1 MKILVTG
8 GAGYIGS
15 HAVKELVKEHEVI
28 VYDNLEL
35 GNKEFVDEKA
45 IFIQGDLSD
54 TKKLN
59 ELFEEHKIEIVM
71 HFANYAL
78 VGESFENPSKYFE
91 NNLVNGFN
99 LLDVMIKNNV
109 NKIIFSSSCAVYGI
123 PKEIPIIEKHTLNPI
138 NSYGESKM
146 VFERVLRYYD
156 TAYNLNSISLRYFNV
171 AGASLDNS
179 IGEKHKD
186 ETHLIPIVL
195 DVALNK
201 RDNIKIFGE
210 DYDTKDGTC
219 IRDFVHVVDIAKA
232 HLDALNY
239 LGKNMQTKS
248 YNIGTGQGY
257 SVKEV
262 IDLCRQITKKEI
274 NVVIDKKR
282 EGDPP
287 MLVADP
293 KRFKEEVGWKEQ
305 FNINEMIEHAW
316 NWHQKIN

>member
-1 MKILVTG
+1 MKVLVTG

-15 HAVKELVKEHEVI
+15 HAVKELVKDHEVI
-28 VYDNLEL
+28 VYDSLEL
-35 GNKEFVDEKA
+35 GNKEFIDEKA
-45 IFIQGDLSD
+45 LFIQGGLSD
-54 TKKLN
+54 TEKLDS
-59 ELFEEHKIEIVM
+59 LFKENNIDIVM

-78 VGESFENPSKYFE
+78 VGESVENPSKYFE
-91 NNLVNGFN
+91 NNLVNGLN
-99 LLDVMIKNNV
+99 LLDSMVKNNI
-109 NKIIFSSSCAVYGI
+109 NKIIFSSSCAVYGS
-123 PKEIPIIEKHTLNPI
+123 PKEIPIVEKHTLNPI

-156 TAYNLNSISLRYFNV
+156 TAYNLKSISLRYFNV
-171 AGASLDNS
+171 GGASLDNS
-179 IGEKHKD
+179 IGEKHQN
-186 ETHLIPIVL
+186 ETHLIPIIL
-195 DVALNK
+195 DVALDK
-201 RDNIKIFGE
+201 RENIKIFGD

-239 LGKNMQTKS
+239 LEKNMKTKS
-248 YNIGTGQGY
+248 YNVGTGQGY

-262 IDLCRQITKKEI
+262 IDLCKQITKKEI
-274 NVVIDKKR
+274 NVVVDKRR
-282 EGDPP
+282 EGDPS